1 MSVTQTATASTTDT
15 TKTPP
20 AAADAEWYRKGVI
33 YQMHVKSFCDSNG
46 DGIGDF
52 AGALTKLDY
61 LEELGVTAIWILPF
75 YPSPLK
81 DDGYDIAD
89 YTGVNPTYGTMD
101 DAKAFIAEAH
111 RRGLRVITELV
122 INHTSDQ
129 HPWFQRARRAAK
141 GSPERDFYVW
151 NDTPDK
157 YEGARV
163 IFKDFEPSN
172 WTFDN
177 VAQQYFWHRFFHHQP
192 DLNFDN
198 PAVIRAVFDV
208 CDFWMGLGVDGVR
221 LDAIPY
227 LFERD
232 GTSCENLPETHAFLK
247 RFRKHLDDHWPG
259 RMILAEA
266 NQWPEDAAA
275 YFGDG
280 DECQM
285 NFHFPLMPRL
295 FMSLRMEDRNP
306 IIDILEQTPPLP
318 KGAQWAMF
326 LRNHD
331 ELTLEMVTDEER
343 DYMWRVYASD
353 PVARINMGIRR
364 RLAPLLNGSRRKI
377 ELMNALLFSMPGTP
391 VVYYGD
397 EIGMGDNI
405 FQGDRNGVR
414 TPMQWTGD
422 RNAGFSSANPQRL
435 FLPLI
440 IDPEYHYETVNV
452 EAEQANTSS
461 LLWWMRR
468 LIALRSHHAVFGV
481 GDITFL
487 TPANPKV
494 LVFTRSTAGLA
505 GAGETVLVVANLS
518 RFSQPV
524 ELDLSAHA
532 GGTPVEMFGNV
543 RFPTVGRDG
552 KLTLAVGPHGFYWF
566 LIEPADPVAAVEHV
580 VPELRVA
587 SITAPPLAD
596 PQFARE
602 LERRLPKLLPQLRW
616 FTAKARHIRTVRV
629 LARVPVTADPG
640 VAGNARASTDTATAR
655 TVFLVEVQYADGEP
669 DVYAMPLSAHPA
681 ESPPTD
687 PAARGFLHVT
697 DGAQSGWWVIA
708 DGTTDPTF
716 ARILLRT
723 AAVGGTIGGESVR
736 LVGRTIGQP
745 VAASDLANLPVRV
758 PKAEQSNSNILIDD
772 RYILKLYRRLGDG
785 VNPELE
791 IGEHLTRV
799 GFTNTAAVAG
809 AIEVVTRGGGP
820 PAAPRTLAVL
830 LTFVP
835 NQGDAWESFLED
847 AQRFF
852 EGWQAVA
859 ATDRT
864 ATFCLPGDHG
874 CESDA
879 DNPPTDVADLIGEPL
894 ERARLLG
901 RRTAEMHAA
910 LADADR
916 GNRDFAPEPYSPTYQ
931 RALLQSMRNTTKAA
945 FGVLAARLG
954 TLSGDAAAMGK
965 ELLGREAD
973 VLRSFRELTGHPVR
987 APRIRCHGDY
997 HLGQVLWTGKDFVI
1011 IDFEGEPLRS
1021 IGERRLKRSGFKD
1034 VAGMVRSFDYAAW
1047 TGLRRHWDLLPPDN
1061 RPAIEDRD
1069 RRGAQLWASWLGREF
1084 VRAYTLHLAEVAP
1097 ALLPADRKDTELLL
1111 RSWVLEKALYEVRYE
1126 LNSRPDWAE
1135 IPLRAILSILGTQA
1149 AAATT
1154 AATTGVTAALS
1165 GGEMSNQGSV
1175 VPTDVTVRNDRGQA

>member
-1 MSVTQTATASTTDT
+1 VTQTATAPEAIKATS
-15 TKTPP
+15 P
-20 AAADAEWYRKGVI
+20 ATVDAEWYRKGVI
-33 YQMHVKSFCDSNG
+33 YQMHVRSFADSNG

-52 AGALTKLDY
+52 TGAMSKLDY
-61 LEELGVTAIWILPF
+61 LEELGVTAVWLLPF
-75 YPSPLK
+75 YPSPLR

-89 YTGVNPTYGTMD
+89 YTSVNPSYGTID

-111 RRGLRVITELV
+111 RRGIRVITELV

-129 HPWFQRARRAAK
+129 HAWFQKARRSPK

-151 NDTPDK
+151 NDTPNK
-157 YEGARV
+157 YEGVRV

-172 WTFDN
+172 WTYDQ
-177 VAQQYFWHRFFHHQP
+177 VAGQYYWHRFFSHQP

-198 PAVIRAVFDV
+198 PAVIDAVFKV
-208 CDFWMGLGVDGVR
+208 CDFWMAIGVDGVR

-247 RFRKHLDDHWPG
+247 RFRKHVDAHWPG
-259 RMILAEA
+259 RMLLAEA
-266 NQWPEDAAA
+266 NQWPEDAIK

-318 KGAQWAMF
+318 PGAQWAMF

-364 RLAPLLNGSRRKI
+364 RLAPLLSGSRRKI

-391 VVYYGD
+391 VLYYGD

-405 FQGDRNGVR
+405 FLGDRNGVR

-422 RNAGFSSANPQRL
+422 RNAGFSRANPQRL

-468 LIALRSHHAVFGV
+468 LVALRSHHAVFGV

-494 LVFTRSTAGLA
+494 LAFLRQ

-524 ELDLSAHA
+524 ELDLSAQV

-543 RFPTVGRDG
+543 RFPTVGADG
-552 KLTLAVGPHGFYWF
+552 RFTIAVGPHGFYWF
-566 LIEPADPVAAVEHV
+566 LIEPAEPAEAVAQS
-580 VPELRVA
+580 VPEVRVS
-587 SITAPPLAD
+587 SITVAPLGD
-596 PQFARE
+596 PGFARE
-602 LERRLPKLLPQLRW
+602 MERRLPRLLPTLRW
-616 FTAKARHIRTVRV
+616 FTAKARFIRNVRV
-629 LARVPVTADPG
+629 LARIPVPADPG
-640 VAGNARASTDTATAR
+640 VAGNARPTGGDAPSPSTAR
-655 TVFLVEVQYADGEP
+655 AVFLVEVEYADGEP

-681 ESPPTD
+681 DEPPTD

-697 DGAQSGWWVIA
+697 DGQQSGWWVVS

-716 ARILLRT
+716 ARLLLRT
-723 AAVGGTIGGESVR
+723 AAVGGTIGEEGVR
-736 LVGRTIGQP
+736 LVGRTIGTP
-745 VAASDLANLPVRV
+745 IPAAELATLPVKL
-758 PKAEQSNSNILIDD
+758 PKAEQSNSNVLIDE
-772 RYILKLYRRLGDG
+772 RFILKLYRRLGDG

-799 GFTNTAAVAG
+799 GFTNTAALAG
-809 AIEVVTRGGGP
+809 AIEVVRRGG
-820 PAAPRTLAVL
+820 APQAPQTLAVL

-835 NQGDAWESFLED
+835 NQGDAWEAFLD
-847 AQRFF
+847 YAQRFF
-852 EGWQAVA
+852 EVWEAVTPDR
-859 ATDRT
+859 AT
-864 ATFCLPGDHG
+864 TFCLPGDHG
-874 CESDA
+874 CGATDA
-879 DNPPTDVADLIGEPL
+879 PPADLAGLLGEPL
-894 ERARLLG
+894 ELARLLG

-910 LADADR
+910 LANAED
-916 GNRDFAPEPYSPTYQ
+916 GNPSFAPEPYSQTYQ
-931 RALLQSMRNTTKAA
+931 RALLQSMRNTTRAA
-945 FGVLAARLG
+945 FQVLSARIG
-954 TLSGDAAAMGK
+954 TLAGDAADLGHQ
-965 ELLGREAD
+965 LLGREAD

-1021 IGERRLKRSGFKD
+1021 IGERRLKRSSFKD

-1061 RPAIEDRD
+1061 RAATVDRD
-1069 RRGAQLWASWLGREF
+1069 RRGAELWGAWLGREF
-1084 VRAYTLHLAEVAP
+1084 VRAYTLRLGEVAP
-1097 ALLPADRKDTELLL
+1097 QLLPPDPRDTELLL

-1135 IPLRAILSILGTQA
+1135 IPLRAIASILGPSA
-1149 AAATT
+1149 SAAATT
-1154 AATTGVTAALS
+1154 AGTTGIAAAVGS
-1165 GGEMSNQGSV
+1165 DATNQGST
-1175 VPTDVTVRNDRGQA
+1175 VPADINGRKERGS

>member
-1 MSVTQTATASTTDT
+1 MTQTATTTDT
-15 TKTPP
+15 SKAAP
-20 AAADAEWYRKGVI
+20 AVADAEWYRKGVI
-33 YQMHVKSFCDSNG
+33 YQMHVKSFADSNG

-52 AGALTKLDY
+52 VGALSKLDY
-61 LEELGVTAIWILPF
+61 LEELGVTAVWILPF
-75 YPSPLK
+75 YPSPLR

-89 YTGVNPTYGTMD
+89 YTSVNPSYGTMD

-111 RRGLRVITELV
+111 RRGIRVITELV

-129 HPWFQRARRAAK
+129 HPWFQRARKAPK

-151 NDTPDK
+151 NDTPNK
-157 YEGARV
+157 YEGVRV

-177 VAQQYFWHRFFHHQP
+177 VAGQYYWHRFFHHQP

-198 PAVIRAVFDV
+198 PAVIKAVFEV
-208 CDFWMGLGVDGVR
+208 CDFWMALGVDGVR

-232 GTSCENLPETHAFLK
+232 GTSCENLPETHQFL
-247 RFRKHLDDHWPG
+247 RDFRKHVDTHWPG
-259 RMILAEA
+259 RMLLAEA
-266 NQWPEDAAA
+266 NQWPEDAIK

-318 KGAQWAMF
+318 PGAQWAMF

-364 RLAPLLNGSRRKI
+364 RLAPLLDNNRRKI

-397 EIGMGDNI
+397 EIGMGDNP
-405 FQGDRNGVR
+405 FLADRNGVR
-414 TPMQWTGD
+414 TPMQWNGD
-422 RNAGFSSANPQRL
+422 RNGGFSAANPQRL

-440 IDPEYHYETVNV
+440 IDPEYHYESLNV
-452 EAEQANTSS
+452 ASEAGNPSS

-481 GDITFL
+481 GEITFL
-487 TPANPKV
+487 SPENPKV
-494 LVFTRSTAGLA
+494 LAFLRH
-505 GAGETVLVVANLS
+505 GAGEVVLVVANLS

-524 ELDLSAHA
+524 ELDLNAYV

-543 RFPTVGRDG
+543 RFPTIAAGG
-552 KLTLAVGPHGFYWF
+552 KFPIAVGPHGFYWF
-566 LIEPADPVAAVEHV
+566 LIEPAEPAEAGVSL
-580 VPELRVA
+580 VPEVRVG
-587 SITAPPLAD
+587 SVTTAPLGD
-596 PQFARE
+596 PGFARE
-602 LERRLPKLLPQLRW
+602 MERRLPKVLPQLRW
-616 FTAKARHIRTVRV
+616 FSGKARHIRGVRV
-629 LARVPVTADPG
+629 LARVAVPADPG
-640 VAGNARASTDTATAR
+640 VAGNGRPTGEDAPHPATAR
-655 TVFLVEVQYADGEP
+655 AVFLVEVEYTDGEP

-681 ESPPTD
+681 DAEPTD

-697 DGAQSGWWVIA
+697 DGTQSKWWVIQ

-716 ARILLRT
+716 ARLLLRT
-723 AAVGGTIGGESVR
+723 AAMGGTIGDDGVR
-736 LVGRTIGQP
+736 LVGRTIGTP
-745 VAASDLANLPVRV
+745 VSPAELATLPIKI
-758 PKAEQSNSNILIDD
+758 PKAEQSNSNVLVDE
-772 RYILKLYRRLGDG
+772 RFILKLYRRLGDG

-799 GFTNTAAVAG
+799 GFTNTAAIAG
-809 AIEVVTRGGGP
+809 AIEVVRRGG
-820 PAAPRTLAVL
+820 APTTPQTLAVL

-835 NQGDAWESFLED
+835 NQGDAWEAFLD
-847 AQRFF
+847 YSQRFF
-852 EGWQAVA
+852 EVWQAVPAEA
-859 ATDRT
+859 AGGY
-864 ATFCLPGDHG
+864 CLPGDRG
-874 CESDA
+874 CGGDGET
-879 DNPPTDVADLIGEPL
+879 PPEALATLIGEPL
-894 ERARLLG
+894 ELARLLG

-910 LADADR
+910 LASDAD
-916 GNRDFAPEPYSPTYQ
+916 GNAAFAPEPYSQTYQ
-931 RALLQSMRNTTKAA
+931 RALLQSMRNTTRTAMQ
-945 FGVLAARLG
+945 
-954 TLSGDAAAMGK
+954 TLSNRIGSLTGEASTMGVD
-965 ELLGREAD
+965 LMGREAD
-973 VLRSFRELTGHPVR
+973 VLRSFRELTQSPVR

-1021 IGERRLKRSGFKD
+1021 IGERRLKRSPFKD

-1047 TGLRRHWDLLPPDN
+1047 SGLRRHWDLLPPDN
-1061 RPAIEDRD
+1061 RSATVDRD
-1069 RRGAQLWASWLGREF
+1069 KRGAELWGAWLGREF
-1084 VRAYTLHLAEVAP
+1084 VRAYTLRLGEVAP
-1097 ALLPADRKDTELLL
+1097 ALMPPDPKDAELLL

-1135 IPLRAILSILGTQA
+1135 IPLRAILDILGPSA
-1149 AAATT
+1149 AIAAG
-1154 AATTGVTAALS
+1154 TTGVAAAV
-1165 GGEMSNQGSV
+1165 GGDAKNQGST
-1175 VPTDVTVRNDRGQA
+1175 VPSDLPAPKERGQ